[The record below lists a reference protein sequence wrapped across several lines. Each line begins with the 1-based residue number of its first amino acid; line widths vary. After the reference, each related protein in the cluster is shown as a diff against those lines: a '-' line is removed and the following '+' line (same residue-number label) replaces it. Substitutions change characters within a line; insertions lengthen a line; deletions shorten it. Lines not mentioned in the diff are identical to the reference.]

1 MSKIYKYTLTKE
13 HIRGL
18 DKLKAYYNQ
27 KIRTSN
33 SLSDKKRIESNL
45 YFLEEMNY
53 QKEYTTSNKIRLN
66 YMRDEYLKND
76 PFNLIVTNRR

>member
-1 MSKIYKYTLTKE
+1 MSKIYKYTFTKG
-13 HIRGL
+13 HIRGMML
-18 DKLKAYYNQ
+18 LKEYYNK
-27 KIRTSN
+27 KISTSN
-33 SLSDKKRIESNL
+33 SLSEKKRIESNL

-66 YMRDEYLKND
+66 YMRDEYQKND

>member
-1 MSKIYKYTLTKE
+1 MSTIYKYELKE
-13 HIRGL
+13 EHYRGINIL
-18 DKLKAYYNQ
+18 QEYYGK
-27 KIRTSN
+27 KIASSN
-33 SLSDKKRIESNL
+33 SLSEKKRIESNL

-66 YMRDEYLKND
+66 YMRDEYQKND